1 MQVGK
6 YLVISGVLIAL
17 IGGAMIL
24 HQQLGLPSIPLGKLP
39 GDITI
44 ERGNSKI
51 YIPITSCVLASI
63 LFSAISFFIKKFF

>member
-6 YLVISGVLIAL
+6 YLVISGILIAV
-17 IGGAMIL
+17 IGGAIML
-24 HQQLGLPSIPLGKLP
+24 YQQLGLPSIPFGKLP

-44 ERGNSKI
+44 ERANSKI
-51 YIPITSCVLASI
+51 YIPITSCVLAGI